1 MTRSFGKELVRTRPP
16 QASLEGSND
25 RQASRTRRGGAV
37 GNQRGLALIIVVTV
51 VAMLTI
57 IVTEFAYS
65 VTLDQ
70 FRVRNSL
77 YSLQAEL
84 IVRSGVNLAEGFL
97 SLDEDPSVDTRSEEW
112 YITMLQFCQQVSL
125 PNGAVI
131 RCDVK
136 DESGKININNTRDRA
151 GAPLDP
157 TVVTK
162 QGVLRDAL
170 RCIFQRREG
179 LKVEIV
185 DDLREYWQREP
196 PTLEDGTQRPSVPSF
211 QSLEDFAA
219 TFNIPTEH
227 LPYLRRYITAQ
238 PSRRLSG
245 ININIAEPEVLAAV
259 INPDPESGCGMT
271 VEVQDIL
278 ERQLDPEN
286 PIRDADVR
294 SLLGSL
300 ENAQVI
306 TTAFTT
312 RSSLYRLEASAITNP
327 NPDNPNQGGVGK
339 TLSVLIFRECV
350 EENADRCELWTTK
363 PLDWQ
368 KEGGARL
375 FRERNRFSALSE
387 YYGEFDPSALQELF
401 N

>member
-1 MTRSFGKELVRTRPP
+1 MISRLEHSEFRAGRNRTI
-16 QASLEGSND
+16 D
-25 RQASRTRRGGAV
+25 
-37 GNQRGLALIIVVTV
+37 NQRGLALIIVVTV

-77 YSLQAEL
+77 YSLQSEL

-97 SLDEDPSVDTRSEEW
+97 SLDEDPSVDTFSDEW
-112 YITMLQFCQQVSL
+112 YFMMGQACRQITL
-125 PNGAVI
+125 PNGALV

-136 DESGKININNTRDRA
+136 DESGKININNSRHRP
-151 GAPLDP
+151 GEGPFES
-157 TVVTK
+157 TVVNK
-162 QGVLRDAL
+162 PAILRNAL
-170 RCIFQRREG
+170 RCIFLAREIN
-179 LKVEIV
+179 LDII
-185 DDLREYWQREP
+185 DEYLPAYWETP
-196 PTLEDGTQRPSVPSF
+196 GILPDGTERPAANFRSV
-211 QSLEDFAA
+211 EHFAA
-219 TFNIPTEH
+219 TFNIPTRH
-227 LPYLRRYITAQ
+227 IPYLRQYLTAQ
-238 PSRRLSG
+238 PPRRLSG
-245 ININIAEPEVLAAV
+245 VNINTAPPQVLAALIV
-259 INPDPESGCGMT
+259 GPPNCGDSP
-271 VEVQDIL
+271 EVQEIR

-294 SLLGSL
+294 TLLGSL
-300 ENAQVI
+300 KDAQVI
-306 TTAFTT
+306 TSAFTT

-327 NPDNPNQGGVGK
+327 NPDNPKQGGVGK

-350 EENADRCELWTTK
+350 EENAERCELWTTK

>member
-1 MTRSFGKELVRTRPP
+1 MNEPRP
-16 QASLEGSND
+16 
-25 RQASRTRRGGAV
+25 SRRFPAV
-37 GNQRGLALIIVVTV
+37 ANERGLALIIVVTV

-84 IVRSGVNLAEGFL
+84 IVRSGINLAEGFL
-97 SLDEDPSVDTRSEEW
+97 ALDEDPGVDTFSEEW
-112 YITMLQFCQQVSL
+112 YFMMRQFCQNVPL
-125 PNGAVI
+125 PNGAVV

-136 DESGKININNTRDRA
+136 DESGKINVNNTRDRP
-151 GAPLDP
+151 GTPFDSE
-157 TVVTK
+157 VVTK

-170 RCIFQRREG
+170 RCIFSRREG
-179 LKVEIV
+179 LDVEIV
-185 DDLREYWQREP
+185 DELREYWQREP
-196 PTLEDGTQRPSVPSF
+196 PTLEDGTQRASIPSF
-211 QSLEDFAA
+211 QSVEDFAA
-219 TFNIPTEH
+219 TFHIPTRH
-227 LPYLRRYITAQ
+227 LPYLRKYITAQ

-245 ININIAEPEVLAAV
+245 ININVASPEVLAAV
-259 INPDPESGCGMT
+259 INPDPNGGCGT
-271 VEVQDIL
+271 TAEVEDIM

-286 PIRDADVR
+286 PIRDPDVR
-294 SLLGSL
+294 GLLGSL

-306 TTAFTT
+306 TSAFTT

-327 NPDNPNQGGVGK
+327 NPDHPDGGGIGK

-350 EENADRCELWTTK
+350 EENAERCELWTSK